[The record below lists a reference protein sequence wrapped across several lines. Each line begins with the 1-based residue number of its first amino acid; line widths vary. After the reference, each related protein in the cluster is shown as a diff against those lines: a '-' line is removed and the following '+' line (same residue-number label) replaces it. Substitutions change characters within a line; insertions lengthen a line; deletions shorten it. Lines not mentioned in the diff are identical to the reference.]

1 VAPIL
6 DILKQA
12 TGGKLETIGKK
23 RREVEESLRDI
34 VAGIDMG
41 KKSGGAL
48 RQLTG
53 KKGEFTELWYGDIE
67 ETWRAV
73 IERGK
78 REERGTGKKMV
89 IEKLKGVGE

>member
-1 VAPIL
+1 LLLLPTDSNNFAVDDLLVAPIL

-53 KKGEFTELWYGDIE
+53 KKGEFTEL
-67 ETWRAV
+67 
-73 IERGK
+73 
-78 REERGTGKKMV
+78 
-89 IEKLKGVGE
+89 